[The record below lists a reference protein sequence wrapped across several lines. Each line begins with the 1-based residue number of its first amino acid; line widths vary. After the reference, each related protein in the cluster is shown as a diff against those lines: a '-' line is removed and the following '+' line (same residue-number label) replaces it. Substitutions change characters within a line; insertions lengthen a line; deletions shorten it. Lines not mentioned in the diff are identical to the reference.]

1 MYSEVYT
8 LFLFCQKAFSNMR
21 QLLLCN
27 QFYITEYFFIFLGK
41 SCAARHPART
51 CAMLSHAPF
60 ARAALAA
67 AGQPS
72 ARGCR
77 RCKRPSPFGIAVPP
91 GVPTAR
97 AGAMVGCQGAGCPR
111 GHAGENCSL
120 PEWFLICLCT
130 SKLCIWKHC
139 KCHPIPISLCIF
151 STLML
156 LLKLI

>member
-8 LFLFCQKAFSNMR
+8 LFLFCQNPFSNMR

-27 QFYITEYFFIFLGK
+27 RFYITEYFFVFLGK
-41 SCAARHPART
+41 PCAARRPRAMPWQQPAQRSG
-51 CAMLSHAPF
+51 LAPV
-60 ARAALAA
+60 AATVTSWRR
-67 AGQPS
+67 GPS
-72 ARGCR
+72 R
-77 RCKRPSPFGIAVPP
+77 
-91 GVPTAR
+91 R
-97 AGAMVGCQGAGCPR
+97 AGAVTGCRGAGCPR
-111 GHAGENCSL
+111 GHAGQNCFL

-130 SKLCIWKHC
+130 WKLCIWKHC